1 MIKKLLVVLLAT
13 LGIGLIGCAVEP
25 DDTVDITLTSIPT
38 VAGNNCEVHAIIVGS
53 SGVSNITPNC
63 TKSDGTA
70 APTITFG
77 NVPAPSGAGD
87 LSFTMTVPSATCN
100 GDYVLVLTATSGNK
114 TKSKTTPFQVTGKT
128 DCSVPVLDIR
138 YDSATLGAFGNT
150 QFGSS
155 IDLDRDSVMLA
166 NDAKLDSSGID
177 IVYTYSDSITAVVC
191 NPVYAKESS
200 GNQAFNGW
208 VNPNDTKFHKVT
220 ADFDA
225 ITTAAK
231 IAELYQEAKATE
243 KRLSVNVNDLLI
255 VKTDKGNY
263 VLVKIKSTFPTASAI
278 AMFKYA
284 LKK

>member
-1 MIKKLLVVLLAT
+1 MIKKLLVVLLAA

-38 VAGNNCEVHAIIVGS
+38 VAGNNCEVHANIVGS

-87 LSFTMTVPSATCN
+87 LSFTMNVSSATCN

-128 DCSVPVLDIR
+128 DCAVPVLDIR

-150 QFGSS
+150 QIGSS
-155 IDLDRDSVMLA
+155 LDLDRDSVMLA
-166 NDAKLDSSGID
+166 KDAKLDSSGVD
-177 IVYTYSDSITAVVC
+177 IVYNSVDSLTAVVY
-191 NPVYAKESS
+191 NPVYAKSIENSV
-200 GNQAFNGW
+200 FTGW

-243 KRLSVNVNDLLI
+243 KRLTVSVNDLLI

-263 VLVKIKSTFPTASAI
+263 VLIKIKTTFPTASGI
-278 AMFKYA
+278 ALLKYA